1 MLAVPLCYY
10 CILYAQVP
18 LSLRLVKQYLKSRP
32 DVFFYLNPGIENKST
47 ITSNTLNKSSYL
59 E

>member
-32 DVFFYLNPGIENKST
+32 DVFLLKPWNRKQIDN
-47 ITSNTLNKSSYL
+47 N
-59 E
+59 